1 MNAHTS
7 PPNARFWHYGPHGPV
22 KLTLR
27 PGQSLTHS
35 TGGRT
40 DEGWSRSSMQWTHEG
55 DAVLLEWCDDGSDC
69 DGRLTQTGGGRC
81 ALGRLA
87 SGESDPEAPEVI
99 YPAWQTGVAS
109 VRDYS
114 AEAAGY

>member
-1 MNAHTS
+1 M
-7 PPNARFWHYGPHGPV
+7 NARFWHFGPCGPV

-40 DEGWSRSSMQWTHEG
+40 DEGWSQSSTRWTHEG
-55 DAVLLEWCDDGSDC
+55 ETVHLEWCDDGSDC
-69 DGRLTQTGGGRC
+69 DGRLTRTGENRC
-81 ALGRLA
+81 ALDRLHN
-87 SGESDPEAPEVI
+87 GNVCPEFGIV
-99 YPAWQTGVAS
+99 YPDWQEARVS

-114 AEAAGY
+114 AEDAGY